1 MTKPFDSVPTG
12 FSSEK
17 KSEYDELVHDV
28 PVDHPPAA
36 PPAAGGADPKAPEA
50 ADMAA
55 AAGPSENTPAVENV
69 GGHAVGVGA
78 ADPNAAATQGDP
90 LPADAADHAA
100 APAARPDCPD
110 PTGDVVGL
118 AVAAAAG
125 AAATVDGS
133 RAEKQPAIVPAP
145 SATTSAPVAS
155 AASLCPTERNEAAVN
170 AAAGAGAIAD
180 LSVAVSPSTRE
191 LLRRFDEPCVQEG
204 GDDPSPYKRSR
215 TDNAG
220 PQAAEEEKIP
230 WLQNADC
237 LTQPLVGSAQQ
248 DAGMGTKEDG
258 DEDGD
263 EDEESSVEC
272 TVR

>member
-36 PPAAGGADPKAPEA
+36 GGADPKAPA
-50 ADMAA
+50 AAAMAA
-55 AAGPSENTPAVENV
+55 AAGPSENKPAVENV

-133 RAEKQPAIVPAP
+133 RAEKQPASVPAP

-155 AASLCPTERNEAAVN
+155 AGGSLCPTERNEAAVN
-170 AAAGAGAIAD
+170 AGAGAGAIAD
-180 LSVAVSPSTRE
+180 LPVAVSPSTRE
-191 LLRRFDEPCVQEG
+191 LLRRFDEPWVQDG
-204 GDDPSPYKRSR
+204 GDDHSAYKRSR
-215 TDNAG
+215 TDNAILR
-220 PQAAEEEKIP
+220 PEAAEEDKVP
-230 WLQNADC
+230 WLQNAAC
-237 LTQPLVGSAQQ
+237 LTQPLVGSVQQ
-248 DAGMGTKEDG
+248 DAGVDTKEDG